1 MPNSVRS
8 KSSPWAWG
16 ALALGL
22 SAIVAPALAQ
32 VVVPEVTVVGRWGPN
47 GPRSLS
53 RPVSYADLDLT
64 TARGRHILDRRIH
77 NTAYELCRELGEQP
91 KVRTPP
97 LLQSC
102 EQHAVA
108 SAMREER
115 IAFAE
120 ARPRG
125 YAVVVPQ
132 PAPDRAY
139 VAPSGYDGGYAAA
152 PAAPSY
158 GAEASYRT
166 ETVTNGPVPDTPANR
181 ARFGGPM
188 SNAGQRT
195 APAGN

>member
-1 MPNSVRS
+1 MPKSVRP

-22 SAIVAPALAQ
+22 SALAAPALAQ

-53 RPVSYADLDLT
+53 RAVSFADLDLT
-64 TARGRHILDRRIH
+64 TGWGRRELDRRIR

-91 KVRTPP
+91 KARTPP

-102 EQHAVA
+102 EEHAVA

-115 IAFAE
+115 IAFAD
-120 ARPRG
+120 AVPRG
-125 YAVVVPQ
+125 YAVAVPP
-132 PAPDRAY
+132 PAPDQAY
-139 VAPSGYDGGYAAA
+139 VAPSGYDDRYAAA
-152 PAAPSY
+152 PAAGSY

-166 ETVTNGPVPDTPANR
+166 ETVTNGPVPDTVANR
-181 ARFGGPM
+181 ERFGGPL
-188 SNAGQRT
+188 SNAGRRT
-195 APAGN
+195 APSGN